1 MTTLSWNGRG
11 IGQAATVQELVCLV
25 QTYKPSLVFICETRQ
40 SKDRV
45 ENLRYRI
52 GMKHCYQVSGDGKG
66 GGIALYWTEDVTVDF
81 LSFSKRHI
89 DVHVSGGPYDHMWRA
104 TFVYGEPKPGDRH
117 LMWTKLRQI
126 KDNSSKPWLMMGD
139 FNEAMWQEEHFSCT
153 PRSERLMMD
162 FREVLS
168 HCDLYDIGFVG
179 NPWTFDNKQKGDRNV
194 RVRLDR
200 AVASTEW
207 SRMFPDHRLRHIASS
222 RSDHCPILLSIETA
236 TNCRCDRPVRRYE
249 IVWEREPSLPAAV
262 EEAWSR
268 RVPCNDLGDVSSSLR
283 LMMSS
288 LYSWKHTK
296 FKSIPKEIEKK
307 RELLD
312 NLRQFNDAESVLKR
326 VGLEKEMD
334 ELLYREEIF
343 WMQRSRI
350 AWLREGDK
358 NTKYFHR
365 RASWRKKKNNIR
377 KLKRSDGTWTSDTV
391 EMENMARDFFQ
402 DLYAKDENINPDI
415 ITGLLDRC
423 ITDNMNADLCAPFSE
438 KEISDALFQIGPRA

>member
-1 MTTLSWNGRG
+1 
-11 IGQAATVQELVCLV
+11 
-25 QTYKPSLVFICETRQ
+25 
-40 SKDRV
+40 
-45 ENLRYRI
+45 
-52 GMKHCYQVSGDGKG
+52 
-66 GGIALYWTEDVTVDF
+66 
-81 LSFSKRHI
+81 
-89 DVHVSGGPYDHMWRA
+89 
-104 TFVYGEPKPGDRH
+104 
-117 LMWTKLRQI
+117 
-126 KDNSSKPWLMMGD
+126 
-139 FNEAMWQEEHFSCT
+139 
-153 PRSERLMMD
+153 
-162 FREVLS
+162 
-168 HCDLYDIGFVG
+168 
-179 NPWTFDNKQKGDRNV
+179 
-194 RVRLDR
+194 
-200 AVASTEW
+200 
-207 SRMFPDHRLRHIASS
+207 
-222 RSDHCPILLSIETA
+222 
-236 TNCRCDRPVRRYE
+236 VRRYE

-377 KLKRSDGTWTSDTV
+377 
-391 EMENMARDFFQ
+391 
-402 DLYAKDENINPDI
+402 
-415 ITGLLDRC
+415 
-423 ITDNMNADLCAPFSE
+423 
-438 KEISDALFQIGPRA
+438 